1 MNKQSTTPWWAQAAG
16 VLAIIGAIAIGIYVA
31 RSGKQASVSVPAA
44 STSAPASTAESAA
57 PIQHPIELAQTGGP
71 DAGAPLPPLEE
82 SDTAALEGLAALL
95 GGDGL
100 AALLNPQHVIQRIVV
115 TIDNLPRQKLAV
127 DSIPVRG
134 AQGTF
139 GTTTQGERRAI
150 GEQNYARY
158 APYARIAQAVDAKTL
173 VAWYVRYYPLFQ
185 ESYRQ
190 LGYQDGYFNDRLIE
204 VIDHLLA
211 APDLSQPVAL
221 TQPNVMYEYADPMLE
236 SRSAGQKL
244 LMRSGPENEAMIKA
258 KLREIRAA
266 LTGQTLPPVEASAPQ

>member
-1 MNKQSTTPWWAQAAG
+1 MNRQSTTPWWAQAAG
-16 VLAIIGAIAIGIYVA
+16 ALAVIGAIGIGIYVA
-31 RSGKQASVSVPAA
+31 RSGKHASINVPAA
-44 STSAPASTAESAA
+44 STSGSASTAGTAA
-57 PIQHPIELAQTGGP
+57 PIQHPIELAQTGET
-71 DAGAPLPPLEE
+71 DAGAPLPSLEE

-115 TIDNLPRQKLAV
+115 TVDNLPRQKLAI

-134 AQGTF
+134 AQGAF
-139 GTTTQGERRAI
+139 GTATQGERRAI
-150 GEQNYARY
+150 GEQNYSRY
-158 APYARIAQAVDAKTL
+158 TPYARIAQAVDAKTL

-185 ESYRQ
+185 QSYRQ
-190 LGYQDGYFNDRLIE
+190 LGYPDRYFNDRLIE

-211 APDLSQPVAL
+211 APDPSQPVAL
-221 TQPNVMYEYADPMLE
+221 TQRNVMYEYADPMLE

-266 LTGQTLPPVEASAPQ
+266 LTGQTLPPA

>member
-1 MNKQSTTPWWAQAAG
+1 MNKQSTTPWWAQTAG
-16 VLAIIGAIAIGIYVA
+16 VLAVVGAIGIGIYVA
-31 RSGKQASVSVPAA
+31 RSGKHASINVPAT
-44 STSAPASTAESAA
+44 STSAPSTPGAA
-57 PIQHPIELAQTGGP
+57 PIQHPIELAQTGET
-71 DAGAPLPPLEE
+71 DAGAPLPSLEE

-115 TIDNLPRQKLAV
+115 TIDNLPRQKLAI
-127 DSIPVRG
+127 DTIPVRG
-134 AQGTF
+134 AQGAF
-139 GTTTQGERRAI
+139 GTTAQGDHRAI
-150 GEQNYARY
+150 DAQNYARY
-158 APYARIAQAVDAKTL
+158 TPYARIAQAVDAKTL

-185 ESYRQ
+185 QSYRQ
-190 LGYQDGYFNDRLIE
+190 LGYPDGYFNDRLIE

-211 APDLSQPVAL
+211 APDPSQPVAL
-221 TQPNVMYEYADPMLE
+221 TQSNVMYEYADPMLE

-266 LTGQTLPPVEASAPQ
+266 LTGQTLPPA